1 MGRPI
6 LGALKSRFVFLYVL
20 VDSLLAGVRKTQEDI
35 LKVFILSNDSA
46 CKTNKYKGEIEWN
59 KHNIYLYIR
68 VVTKYLTLFT
78 ITTVLHLDQC
88 HSPATRNAKI
98 QYFNQIYILR
108 LECLC

>member
-6 LGALKSRFVFLYVL
+6 LGASKSRFVFLYVL
-20 VDSLLAGVRKTQEDI
+20 VDSLIAGVRKTQEDTSQDFI
-35 LKVFILSNDSA
+35 WLKNSA

-88 HSPATRNAKI
+88 NSPATQKAKI
-98 QYFNQIYILR
+98 QYFN
-108 LECLC
+108 